1 MIDMMLM
8 WSAQSV
14 DAGKGVM
21 VSSLRSVV
29 DVADIVL
36 HEKGS
41 SRAEASQSMIVLSM
55 PLDWRALDADG
66 TVFAERFSAWGVGPL
81 GEANLSA
88 HVDHGALFCRLR
100 VEFPE
105 RVAFGK
111 LGALA
116 SELARAV
123 RGACWL
129 WPTHADPDD
138 DGACQVTWHLE
149 RAPQGFADR
158 GDVRVE
164 PWPEG
169 LPTSAQLAQSETR
182 DLIGSLRRL
191 LDVA

>member
-1 MIDMMLM
+1 MLDMMLM

-14 DAGKGVM
+14 DAGKSVM
-21 VSSLRSVV
+21 VNSLRRVL

-41 SRAEASQSMIVLSM
+41 SRAEASQSVLALSM
-55 PLDWRALDADG
+55 PLDWRALDANG

-88 HVDHGALFCRLR
+88 RVDHGALFCRLR

-123 RGACWL
+123 RGASWL
-129 WPTHADPDD
+129 WPSHADPDD

-149 RAPQGFADR
+149 QAPQGLANR
-158 GDVRVE
+158 GRVRVD
-164 PWPEG
+164 PWPNG
-169 LPTSAQLAQSETR
+169 VPTSAQLVNSETR
-182 DLIGSLRRL
+182 DLIASLRDL
-191 LDVA
+191 FGVA